1 MVREITTE
9 KLPIKIWA
17 RKVEEGALKQAR
29 QLANHPY
36 ARHHI
41 ALMPD
46 VHQGYGMPIGGVL
59 ATEGVIIPN
68 AVGVDVGCGVRA
80 VRTNQ
85 PVEALRPR
93 LREILN
99 QVQRSIPTGFNHH
112 KKPQNS
118 KLFDR
123 APDVPVIKE
132 ELDNA
137 RYQLGTLGGGN
148 HFVEF
153 QRDDRDYVWIMLHS
167 GSRNFGKKV
176 ADYYNR
182 LAVNL
187 NENSGSP
194 VPREW
199 QLAYLP
205 LNSWEGQQYLAAM
218 EYCLEFARENRARMM
233 SVIIE
238 ICQSI
243 LPDFAW
249 DDQLDVH
256 HNYAALEKHYGKWVM
271 VHRKGAV
278 RAVGDVIVPGSM
290 GSPSY
295 ICRGLANCES
305 FTSCSHGAGRTMGRN
320 EARRRIT
327 VESVIKD
334 MQALGI
340 ELFKAKKSD
349 VAEECRQAY
358 KDIDQV
364 MEDQQD
370 LVQIKICL
378 KPLGVVKG

>member
-1 MVREITTE
+1 MKVITTE
-9 KLPIKIWA
+9 RLPIKIWA
-17 RKVEEGALKQAR
+17 REVEEGALEQAR
-29 QLANHPY
+29 HLANHPY

-68 AVGVDVGCGVRA
+68 AVGVDVGCGVQA

-85 PVEALRPR
+85 TVEAVRPR
-93 LREILN
+93 LRDILN
-99 QVQRSIPTGFNHH
+99 QIQRAIPTGFNHH
-112 KKPQNS
+112 KKPQS
-118 KLFDR
+118 SPLFHR
-123 APDVPVIKE
+123 APDVPVIRD
-132 ELDNA
+132 ELENA

-148 HFVEF
+148 HFIEI
-153 QRDDRDYVWIMLHS
+153 QRDDQDYVWIMLHS

-182 LAVNL
+182 LAINL
-187 NENSGSP
+187 NERYGSP

-205 LNSWEGQQYLAAM
+205 LGTQEGQNYLAAM
-218 EYCLEFARENRARMM
+218 QYCLEFARENRAHMM
-233 SVIIE
+233 RVILE
-238 ICQSI
+238 ICHSL

-249 DDQLDVH
+249 GEELDVH
-256 HNYAALEKHYGKWVM
+256 HNYASLEKHFGQQVM

-295 ICRGLANCES
+295 ICRGLANRES
-305 FTSCSHGAGRTMGRN
+305 FASCSHGAGRVMGRN
-320 EARRRIT
+320 EARRRIP
-327 VESVIKD
+327 VEKVIKE
-334 MQALGI
+334 MQTLGV
-340 ELFKAKKSD
+340 ELFKAKKGD
-349 VAEECRQAY
+349 LAEECRQAY

-364 MEDQQD
+364 MEDQKD
-370 LVQIKICL
+370 LVEIKIRL
-378 KPLGVVKG
+378 QPLGVVKG